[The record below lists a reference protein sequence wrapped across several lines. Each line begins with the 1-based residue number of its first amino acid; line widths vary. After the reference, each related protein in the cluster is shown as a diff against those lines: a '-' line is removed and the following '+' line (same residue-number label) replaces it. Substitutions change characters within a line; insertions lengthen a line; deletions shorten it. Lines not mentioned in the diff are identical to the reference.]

1 MMAKRKNA
9 DGHAWHFV
17 QTGGLMQVDFKSVD
31 DVLNL
36 DKLDQK
42 LWVALACPV
51 SGLEFSDETL
61 QILDIDKDGRVRVP
75 EILSAVDY
83 IKKYFK
89 KPEVIMEEGDTIPL
103 DALGDEA
110 FDCGHSPAESAASI
124 LHILEKDSATEIGFD
139 DISVNDRLFSPT
151 VFNGDKVLPAEVVHD
166 ETACNVVKEIIEATG
181 GCDDISGVKGIN
193 REQFETFFNDVQA
206 IHDWREMA
214 QKDAPGIFFLN
225 FGTDAA
231 FKSYSD
237 VKEKIDEFF
246 LRCSV
251 DSYSDDLSKKLG
263 ERDLDSMQDGLDK
276 ENLSLLPI
284 ASINKDKNLPLK
296 KGINPMWAEKI
307 KAFTEQVVSQIFD
320 SNKESLSELE
330 WKKIKDDFDPYTAWF
345 SAKPDNSASSLSFER
360 VDEILS
366 SDARQIIDHNLSEEE
381 KHPPVALAT
390 VDLKKMLLLRRDFL
404 KLLRNYVSFK
414 EFYDPDQ
421 MAIFQC
427 GVLYIDGHSCD
438 LCFKV
443 TDAAK
448 HASMSPLSQ
457 CYLLYCDC
465 TQKATGKTMQI
476 AAMVS
481 AGKTE
486 NLMPGRNGLFYD
498 REGNDWD
505 AVITK
510 IVENPTSIKEAFW
523 SPYKKLARF
532 VQEKVTKM
540 ASDAEN
546 KVSDKMSATVDHP
559 AEAATNAAAAT
570 SKKIDIGTIAAI
582 SVAFTGIAT
591 VVGGLMQAFL
601 GLGAW
606 IPLGILGIILLISLP
621 SMFIAW
627 NKLRQRNIA
636 PILDASGWAIN
647 GNVKISIKLGNTM
660 TQTASRPK
668 GSTLNPYDPFEQKGF
683 PIKRVIFALVIVAI
697 VVLALVLIIKNPN
710 GIVGVWENIKGFFGK
725 FMVKATETVENA
737 VPAAS

>member
-1 MMAKRKNA
+1 MKAKRMNS
-9 DGHAWHFV
+9 GSHAWHFV
-17 QTGGLMQVDFKSVD
+17 QTGGLMQVDFKSID

-61 QILDIDKDGRVRVP
+61 QILDMDKDGRVRVP
-75 EILSAVDY
+75 EILAATDY

-89 KPEVIMEEGDTIPL
+89 RPEVIMEEGDTIPL
-103 DALGDEA
+103 DALGDEP
-110 FDCGHSPAESAASI
+110 FECGHSPSESASSI
-124 LHILEKDSATEIGFD
+124 LHILEKDNATEIGFD
-139 DISVNDRLFSPT
+139 DISVNDKLFSPT
-151 VFNGDKVLPAEVVHD
+151 VFNGDKILPAEVIHD
-166 ETACNVVKEIIEATG
+166 ETACNVVKEIIDATG

-193 REQFETFFNDVQA
+193 REQFEAFFNDVQA

-231 FKSYSD
+231 FSAYSE
-237 VKEKIDEFF
+237 VKDKIDEFF
-246 LRCSV
+246 MRCSV
-251 DSYSDDLSKKLG
+251 DSYSDDLSRKLG
-263 ERDLDSMQDGLDK
+263 ERDLESMQDGLDK
-276 ENLSLLPI
+276 ENLSLLPV
-284 ASINKDKNLPLK
+284 ASINKEKNLPLK
-296 KGINPMWAEKI
+296 KGINPMWADKI
-307 KAFTEQVVSQIFD
+307 KTFAEQVVSQLFD
-320 SNKESLSELE
+320 SDKESLTEIE
-330 WKKIKDDFDPYTAWF
+330 WKKIKDDFEPYSAWF

-366 SDARQIIDHNLSEEE
+366 SDARQIIEHNLAEEE

-404 KLLRNYVSFK
+404 KLLKNYVSFK

-421 MAIFQC
+421 LAIFQC

-443 TDAAK
+443 SDAAK

-481 AGKTE
+481 AGRTE

-498 REGNDWD
+498 REGKDWD

-660 TQTASRPK
+660 THTASRPK

-683 PIKRVIFALVIVAI
+683 PIKRVIFAVIILVI

-710 GIVGVWENIKGFFGK
+710 GIVGVWENIKDFFGK
-725 FMVKATETVENA
+725 FAVKASEAVETA

>member
-1 MMAKRKNA
+1 MAKRKNA

-61 QILDIDKDGRVRVP
+61 QILDIDKDCRVRVP

-193 REQFETFFNDVQA
+193 REQFEIFFNDVQA

-251 DSYSDDLSKKLG
+251 DSYSDDLSKKLE

-284 ASINKDKNLPLK
+284 ASINKDKKLPLK

-330 WKKIKDDFDPYTAWF
+330 WKKIKDDFDPYSAWF

-404 KLLRNYVSFK
+404 KLLKNYVSFK
-414 EFYDPDQ
+414 EFYDPDL

-647 GNVKISIKLGNTM
+647 GNVKISLKLGNTM
-660 TQTASRPK
+660 TQTASCPK

-683 PIKRVIFALVIVAI
+683 PIKRVIFAVVIVAI

>member
-75 EILSAVDY
+75 EILAAVDY

-284 ASINKDKNLPLK
+284 ASINKDKNLLLK

-330 WKKIKDDFDPYTAWF
+330 WKKIKDDFDPYSAWF

-404 KLLRNYVSFK
+404 KLLKNYVSFK

-559 AEAATNAAAAT
+559 AEAATNAAAT

-683 PIKRVIFALVIVAI
+683 PIKRVIFAVVIVAI
-697 VVLALVLIIKNPN
+697 IVLALVLIIKNPN